1 MIVRLKAAGIGLIR
15 EVDSFRRAHRVTV
28 VSDQDKTTRLSRSG
42 LFRLCAVPAAALV
55 LSVGSRA
62 PAQSPDAPD
71 VLVEG
76 TNVNGIVFQWEV
88 TNNSKT
94 AINYFSVPIFDINS
108 FASPD
113 GWTIESQPRLQ
124 NEGNFILRTDKYAS
138 MILPGRSLVFE
149 CSRPLRETGKDGRAP
164 VTIGFEDGKEVVVGN
179 VLAPVRPL
187 RSERFALPVFL
198 GLLLVIAIIYKVRR
212 DRKTASATVSKHDSA
227 PSSDAGE

>member
-1 MIVRLKAAGIGLIR
+1 MSNR
-15 EVDSFRRAHRVTV
+15 
-28 VSDQDKTTRLSRSG
+28 DKTTRRSRSG
-42 LFRLCAVPAAALV
+42 LFHLCAVGAAALV

-62 PAQSPDAPD
+62 PAQSPDASD
-71 VLVEG
+71 VTVEG

-88 TNNSKT
+88 TNNTKT

-113 GWTIESQPRLQ
+113 GWSIESQPRLK
-124 NEGNFILRTDKYAS
+124 NEGNFVLRTDKYAS
-138 MILPGRSLVFE
+138 MILPGRSLAFE

-198 GLLLVIAIIYKVRR
+198 GSLLVIAIIYKVRK
-212 DRKTASATVSKHDSA
+212 DKKKVSATVSRRDSA
-227 PSSDAGE
+227 QSPDAGE